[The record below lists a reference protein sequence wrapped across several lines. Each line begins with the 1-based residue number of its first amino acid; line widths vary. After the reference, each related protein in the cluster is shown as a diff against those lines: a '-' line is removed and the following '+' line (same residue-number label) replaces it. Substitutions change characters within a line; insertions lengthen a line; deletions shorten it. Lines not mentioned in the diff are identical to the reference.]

1 MVSSFSR
8 SVVAGGR
15 SSLMR
20 VAASRFGRVSIA
32 TTKRNMGLKTNPHVE
47 EWMGKREITEKTFKF
62 TPQISFSL
70 LIGIGVFPYWVHHN
84 IKEGMEYTDVKKFG
98 SKREYF

>member
-1 MVSSFSR
+1 
-8 SVVAGGR
+8 
-15 SSLMR
+15 
-20 VAASRFGRVSIA
+20 
-32 TTKRNMGLKTNPHVE
+32 
-47 EWMGKREITEKTFKF
+47 MGKREITEKTFKF